1 MTLRI
6 RLFSAIVAAC
16 LALAVGYTWYSLAR
30 SGALYSDA
38 SLPPLE
44 PMRGTV
50 SEPSDE
56 PDKAEPGD
64 TVVLEET
71 RGDSTGIAIAAPER
85 ADPRTQKEVAGGA
98 EEPSVSTVFV
108 RHTGLDSSYG
118 VMAVDA
124 SDGRSDVRR
133 ATEFRCDRLYF
144 AVDRGVCMTTSRFY
158 TTQSLIIFDE
168 QFVELHRLHLNGL
181 PTRARVS
188 PDGRRAATTVFLTG
202 HSYAGGDFSTE
213 SSIIDTDTGEVIIET
228 LQTLPAFLDDQR
240 INAIDVNVWG
250 VTFAPDSDRFY
261 ATYATGGHTYLVEG
275 SISDRRLR
283 VLRDGVECPS
293 LSPDGRRIAF
303 KKRVPGMSGVW
314 RLHVMDIDTLDAW
327 PVAEVRSVDD
337 QAEWIDNDTLA
348 YALPR
353 EGGPAAVNDV
363 WSVAADGAGLPALL
377 FEDAAS
383 PSVVRAGYWASFD

>member
-1 MTLRI
+1 MTLRV
-6 RLFSAIVAAC
+6 RLFSAIVIAC
-16 LALAVGYTWYSLAR
+16 LALAVGYTWYSIAR

-38 SLPPLE
+38 TLPPLE
-44 PMRGTV
+44 TMRQ
-50 SEPSDE
+50 PA
-56 PDKAEPGD
+56 PDTTATPPAATEMAPGRA
-64 TVVLEET
+64 VV
-71 RGDSTGIAIAAPER
+71 
-85 ADPRTQKEVAGGA
+85 A
-98 EEPSVSTVFV
+98 EEISDSLSVSAAFI
-108 RHTGLDSSYG
+108 RHTGLDSSFG

-124 SDGRSDVRR
+124 SDGRPDMRR
-133 ATEFRCDRLYF
+133 ATELRCDRLYF
-144 AVDRGVCMTTSRFY
+144 ALDRGVCMTTSRFY

-188 PDGRRAATTVFLTG
+188 PDGRRVATTVFVTG

-213 SSIIDTDTGEVIIET
+213 TSIFDADTGETIIGN
-228 LQTLPAFLDDQR
+228 LQTLPVFLDGQR
-240 INAIDVNVWG
+240 ITAIDFNVWG

-261 ATYATGGHTYLVEG
+261 ATLATGGHTYLVEG
-275 SISDRRLR
+275 AISDRRLR

-293 LSPDGRRIAF
+293 LSPDGRNIAF
-303 KKRVPGMSGVW
+303 KKRVPGTSGVW

-337 QAEWIDNDTLA
+337 QAEWVDNDTLA

-353 EGGPAAVNDV
+353 EGAPAAVNDV
-363 WSVAADGAGLPALL
+363 WSVPADGTSLPALL

-383 PSVVRAGYWASFD
+383 PSFAREGHWASPHPP